1 VDLESGHGLRLPRLL
16 LLSVAKTAARP
27 RKERVKKPL
36 SFRSGRWYQHL
47 LSTPLGAARLAGRQ
61 VTCTVSTIV
70 VPKIN
75 AQSGPFNT
83 CLCNYTGS
91 LSVHDYILWAIGH
104 DAEKSKRR
112 MKRVRSTVK
121 SKRTKVHSVH
131 WLPALDVTW

>member
-36 SFRSGRWYQHL
+36 SFRSGRWYKHL
-47 LSTPLGAARLAGRQ
+47 LSTPLGAARLG
-61 VTCTVSTIV
+61 CSTSIV

-75 AQSGPFNT
+75 AHSGPFNT